1 MLVNLEQEAAQ
12 FAAVH
17 KRREAVSRRAVGL
30 WLAAVACLILLMVMV
45 GGATRLT
52 ESGLSMVDW
61 RPVTGF
67 VPPLSEAAWLAEFEK
82 YRASPEYQQVN
93 AGMSL
98 EAFKSIYH
106 WEFWHRNL
114 GRFIG
119 LAFAL
124 PLLVFLVRRSIPKP
138 LTPRLVLLLILGG
151 GQGALGWFMVQ
162 SGLVDEPAVSHYRL
176 AAHLSLAL
184 ILFSAV
190 FWTALD
196 LLTPAPQ
203 AQASGRIR
211 SLGWAFLSLL
221 ALQIVYGAF
230 VAGLDAGY
238 AYNTWPDMSGYAVPP
253 ETFAGE
259 TLVDR
264 LFNGFPTVQ
273 FLHRILAYCV
283 CAAALYLAV
292 TLPKRMTDKAGAALA
307 VLLLAAVIGQ
317 ALIGIFTLLNAVP
330 VWLGTM
336 HQGWAVVVL
345 AVTLAL
351 LHRMKQ
357 RRVWAV

>member
-1 MLVNLEQEAAQ
+1 MFDTLQQEARVFAQ
-12 FAAVH
+12 VNA
-17 KRREAVSRRAVGL
+17 RRDVNHRRVVGL
-30 WLAAVACLILLMVMV
+30 WLAIVALFILAMVVV

-67 VPPLSEAAWLAEFEK
+67 LPPLSEADWQAEFAK
-82 YRASPEYQQVN
+82 YKGSPEYQQVN

-119 LAFAL
+119 LLFAL
-124 PLLVFLVRRSIPKP
+124 PLAVFAAKRWIPRT
-138 LTPRLVLLLILGG
+138 LMPRLLVLLVLGG
-151 GQGALGWFMVQ
+151 AQGALGWFMVR

-184 ILFSAV
+184 LLFSAV

-196 LLTPAPQ
+196 LLTPAPG
-203 AQASGRIR
+203 ST
-211 SLGWAFLSLL
+211 STLGVKVVGWGFL
-221 ALQIVYGAF
+221 ALLVVQVVYGAF

-238 AYNTWPDMSGYAVPP
+238 AYNSWPDMGGEWMAQGAFKGD
-253 ETFAGE
+253 TFIE
-259 TLVDR
+259 R
-264 LFNGFPTVQ
+264 MFNGVETVQ
-273 FLHRILAYCV
+273 FLHRSLAYIV
-283 CAAALYLAV
+283 AVAAVAIAWFIPRRLDDRPGSNLAV
-292 TLPKRMTDKAGAALA
+292 ALFFV
-307 VLLLAAVIGQ
+307 VLGQVI
-317 ALIGIFTLLNAVP
+317 IGIAALLNAVP
-330 VWLGTM
+330 VWLGAL

-345 AVTLAL
+345 ATTLAL
-351 LHRMKQ
+351 LHRLKV
-357 RRVWAV
+357 RRVWSS